1 MTTLHEH
8 PSAPSAIN
16 LAVGGM
22 TCAGCASNIQRGLSQ
37 LPGVDD
43 AVVNLVTRRAIV
55 NPDGSVDARLLEDS
69 MRAAIA
75 GLGYEV
81 LTPAASDRETAPK
94 HQDHVGHDHGDHGDH
109 GHDASPP
116 FD

>member
-1 MTTLHEH
+1 MTTLEEH
-8 PSAPSAIN
+8 PVAPDAIN

-37 LPGVDD
+37 LPGVED
-43 AVVNLVTRRAIV
+43 AVVNLATRRATV
-55 NPDGSVDARLLEDS
+55 RPDGSVDDDALQDS

-81 LTPAASDRETAPK
+81 LTPKAKAAPKGGAASDGSEHA
-94 HQDHVGHDHGDHGDH
+94 
-109 GHDASPP
+109 
-116 FD
+116 

>member
-8 PSAPSAIN
+8 PVAPDAIN

-22 TCAGCASNIQRGLSQ
+22 TCAGCASNIQRGLAQ
-37 LPGVDD
+37 LPGVED
-43 AVVNLVTRRAIV
+43 AVVNLATRRATV
-55 NPDGSVDARLLEDS
+55 RPDGSDDEALQDS

-81 LTPAASDRETAPK
+81 LTPKPKAARKGEAASGSNEHA
-94 HQDHVGHDHGDHGDH
+94 GHA
-109 GHDASPP
+109 HDVAH
-116 FD
+116 D

>member
-8 PSAPSAIN
+8 PVAPSAIN

-37 LPGVDD
+37 LPGVSD
-43 AVVNLVTRRAIV
+43 AVVNLATRRATV
-55 NPDGSVDARLLEDS
+55 NPDGSVESEDLEVT

-75 GLGYEV
+75 G
-81 LTPAASDRETAPK
+81 AP
-94 HQDHVGHDHGDHGDH
+94 
-109 GHDASPP
+109 
-116 FD
+116 